1 MMIPLCQTLPSFRIK
16 YYLMGMEWEGEGSEF
31 ESLSDKLTDKRI
43 VSFFLN
49 RRNWGSSNVLED

>member
-1 MMIPLCQTLPSFRIK
+1 
-16 YYLMGMEWEGEGSEF
+16 MGMEWEGEGWEF
-31 ESLSDKLTDKRI
+31 ESLSDKLTDKKS